1 MSSNKTAILT
11 HDLGFPE
18 ASELTIP
25 ISDSI
30 ALRVYSST
38 EPHNWKI
45 ASLQKGLIFVYNG
58 VERIGEGI
66 GFGVPIIIASN
77 ETYFSGSS
85 NVYVHQSQGSTI
97 IRKEY
102 CMDHKAR
109 NRFRN
114 IRLENRQM
122 RSILRHLSEVYQL
135 NRHSRFLMLTL
146 KNVPMKIGVGASF
159 VETPSLGKVIV
170 TYNILRDRILVKT
183 DFSYLNK
190 RNSERIFVLN
200 EQGTQF
206 FRRYH
211 DARGKQ
217 LIGEQIGAWDQI
229 EADWA
234 SIVNAQG
241 NAGFRLDRIKKGILR
256 VGREFQG
263 NSLDWIGLDYELDPR
278 SAVVNYQIE
287 ILGA

>member
-1 MSSNKTAILT
+1 MTR
-11 HDLGFPE
+11 DLGFPE

-30 ALRVYSST
+30 ALRVYSSIK
-38 EPHNWKI
+38 PRNWKI

-66 GFGVPIIIASN
+66 GFGVPIIITSN

-85 NVYVHQSQGSTI
+85 SIYVHQSQGSTI
-97 IRKEY
+97 IHKEY
-102 CMDHKAR
+102 CMDRKAR

-122 RSILRHLSEVYQL
+122 RSILRHLSGVYQL
-135 NRHSRFLMLTL
+135 NKHSRFLMLTL
-146 KNVPMKIGVGASF
+146 KNVPMKIGVGTSF
-159 VETPSLGKVIV
+159 VETPSLGKV
-170 TYNILRDRILVKT
+170 TYSILRNRILVKT

-190 RNSERIFVLN
+190 RNPGRIFVLN
-200 EQGTQF
+200 EQGTRF
-206 FRRYH
+206 FRRYC

-217 LIGEQIGAWDQI
+217 LIGEQIGAWDQV

-234 SIVNAQG
+234 SIVTEQG

-263 NSLDWIGLDYELDPR
+263 NSLDWIGLDYELDPG
-278 SAVVNYQIE
+278 SAVFNYQIE